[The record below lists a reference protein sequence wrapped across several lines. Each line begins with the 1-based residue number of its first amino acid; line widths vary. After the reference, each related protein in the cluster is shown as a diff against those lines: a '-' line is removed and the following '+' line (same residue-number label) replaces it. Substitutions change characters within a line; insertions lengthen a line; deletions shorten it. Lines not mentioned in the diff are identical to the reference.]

1 MDTVPAGASLAIMA
15 RLIYSAITSLDGYV
29 ADEGGS
35 FDWAAPDSEVHAF
48 VNDQERQVG
57 SYLYGR
63 RMYEVMRYWDTADTN
78 RSPVE
83 RDYAEVWQAADKIVY
98 STTLQAPATARTR
111 VERTFDSE
119 AVRQLKLA
127 AQRDISVGGPHLAGQ
142 AIKAALVDEVHVF
155 VNPVVVGGGNP
166 ALPSGFR
173 LYLDLLD
180 EHRFGNGVIH
190 LHYRIRPR

>member
-1 MDTVPAGASLAIMA
+1 MA
-15 RLIYSAITSLDGYV
+15 KLIYSAITSLDGYV

-35 FDWAAPDSEVHAF
+35 FDWAAPVPEVHAF

-63 RMYEVMRYWDTADTN
+63 RMYEVMRYWDTADTD

-83 RDYAEVWQAADKIVY
+83 QDYAEVWQAADKIIY
-98 STTLQAPATARTR
+98 STTLQAPSTARTR
-111 VERTFDSE
+111 LERTFDSE
-119 AVRQLKLA
+119 AVRELKLA

-142 AIKAALVDEVHVF
+142 AIKAALVDEIHLF

-173 LYLDLLD
+173 LDLELLD
-180 EHRFGNGVIH
+180 EHRFDNGVVH
-190 LHYRIRPR
+190 LHYRVQR